1 MTSGAELSSVA
12 TALDELT
19 KRVAGIAEGLSGTE
33 RDDVA
38 LTLYEVERSLAT
50 AQRRLGRVMEQMR

>member
-19 KRVAGIAEGLSGTE
+19 KRVSGLAEGMSGTD

-38 LTLYEVERSLAT
+38 ITLYEVERSLAT
-50 AQRRLGRVMEQMR
+50 AQRRLGRVVEQLR